1 MRIIYFDIDTLRAD
15 HLSCYGYLRK
25 TSPTIDEIAEE
36 GVRFENCMV
45 SDAPCLPSR
54 TALFTGRFGIHTG
67 VVGHGGTS
75 ADIRITGRDR
85 GFRDQFADSCWIPI
99 LRKLGFYPVTIS
111 PFAERHSSWIFYAG
125 WREMYNP
132 GKRGAEI
139 ADDLW
144 AYAEKWLK
152 ENAHKDK
159 WFLHI
164 NFWDPHTTYR
174 TPKEF
179 GNPFKDEPIEEW
191 LTEEI
196 LLKHRQSYGPH
207 SAQDLV
213 GFGFPEEIERART
226 RNPDLPLE
234 IRTLED
240 YKRWIDGYDTGIRY
254 ADEFIRKCINILK
267 EKGVYEDTA
276 IIISADHGENQGEL
290 NVYGDH
296 QTADHITCRV
306 PLIIKWPGVK
316 PRVDK
321 ALHYHVDMSA
331 TVIEL
336 LGGEIPEG
344 WDGKSFAKAFVE
356 GREEGREFTVMSQCA
371 WSCQRA
377 VRFENWTLIRTYHT
391 GLKDFPEIM
400 LFDVEKDFH
409 MLHNLAEERKDV
421 VGKGLEYLDKWHKEM
436 MKTSSSPV
444 DPMWMVIREG
454 GPYHTRGFLER
465 YLERLKATGR
475 GHLIDKILSRNEPY
489 W

>member
-1 MRIIYFDIDTLRAD
+1 MRILFIDIDTLRPD
-15 HLSCYGYLRK
+15 HLGCYGYHRN
-25 TSPTIDEIAEE
+25 TSPNIDRIANR
-36 GVRFENCMV
+36 GVLFNNNYIT
-45 SDAPCLPSR
+45 DAPCLPSR
-54 TALFTGRFGIHTG
+54 SALWSGRTGFHTG

-75 ADIRITGRDR
+75 ADPHVEGNYR
-85 GFRDQFADSCWIPI
+85 GFRDQYDATSFIAA
-99 LRKLGFYPVTIS
+99 LRKAGYYTTTVSSFG
-111 PFAERHSSWIFYAG
+111 ERHSAWWWYAG
-125 WREMYNP
+125 WNEVFNC
-132 GKRGAEI
+132 GKGGGELANDVTPYALNWIESHAE
-139 ADDLW
+139 D
-144 AYAEKWLK
+144 
-152 ENAHKDK
+152 EN
-159 WFLHI
+159 WFLHV
-164 NFWDPHTTYR
+164 NYWDPHTPYR
-174 TPKEF
+174 TPMEY
-179 GNPFKDEPIEEW
+179 GNPFEAEPIDEW
-191 LTEEI
+191 YTEE
-196 LLKHRQSYGPH
+196 LRKKCYAGYGPH
-207 SAQDLV
+207 SARELHDY
-213 GFGFPEEIERART
+213 PSDAAERTAKNHPRVSMT
-226 RNPDLPLE
+226 SLE
-234 IRTLED
+234 TMAD
-240 YKRWIDGYDTGIRY
+240 VKKWIDGYDTGIRY

-356 GREEGREFTVMSQCA
+356 GKEEGREFTVMSQCA

-421 VGKGLEYLDKWHKEM
+421 VGKGLEYLDRWHKEM
-436 MKTSSSPV
+436 MKTSPSPV